1 METRRLKIATHK
13 HRVPIVRIGRKN
25 IVLAMLYDADRDE
38 KNKTLA
44 LKIGHGGNGLRK
56 GTAIFA
62 VIFSCFSGQC
72 GKVEMYGGNGRR
84 SRR

>member
-1 METRRLKIATHK
+1 
-13 HRVPIVRIGRKN
+13 
-25 IVLAMLYDADRDE
+25 
-38 KNKTLA
+38 LA